1 MPPKAKSARAARAA
15 PAETPEPALPAPP
28 EEDAPAEAPD
38 AEDGAPEEAW
48 VREDDCDHPHLRPAA
63 WTCLASL
70 ALLFVA
76 ALLVTRLALAS

>member
-15 PAETPEPALPAPP
+15 ETPEPALPA
-28 EEDAPAEAPD
+28 EDAEAPD

-48 VREDDCDHPHLRPAA
+48 VREDDCDRPHLRPAA